1 MNIGFIGLGN
11 MGLPMAVNLSKQNHK
26 VVGFDIVKKTDKILE
41 IASSLSNTVEN
52 KNVVI
57 TMLPDGV
64 SLLKVYKDIVN
75 FLSPDTVLVDCST
88 VDVGSAKEAAL
99 LAKKRGFSALDA
111 PVSGGIGGAQNGTL
125 TFMVGGN
132 EGAFEIARPLF
143 EIMGQKDVLCGD
155 SGAGQSVKICNNM
168 ILGISMIGVCEAF
181 SMAEKLGL
189 DKSKMFD
196 VVSNSSGSCWSI
208 NTYCPVPNVGPKTP
222 ADNNYT
228 PGFATDLML
237 KDLGLAHAASGQTKS
252 FTPLGE
258 KALNLYQKFYEEG
271 GKGKDFSAIIEYIKA
286 NGSLL

>member
-26 VVGFDIVKKTDKILE
+26 VVGFDIVKKTDKTLE
-41 IASSLSNTVEN
+41 IASSLCNTVEN

-64 SLLKVYKDIVN
+64 SLLKVYKEFVN

-88 VDVGSAKEAAL
+88 VDVASAKEAAL

-132 EGAFEIARPLF
+132 ESAFEIAKPLF
-143 EIMGQKDVLCGD
+143 EIMGQKAVLCGD

-228 PGFATDLML
+228 PGFSTDLML
-237 KDLGLAHAASGQTKS
+237 KDLGLANAASSQTKS